1 MPIVK
6 RQIKEQHK
14 SIIRP
19 VVIDVVNDLIRF
31 MELKPDTDIIF
42 KGYSEIA
49 MMPNG
54 MIGIATDNQSREN
67 IRTVGRER
75 IFIEIEEENTDTTL
89 LEMPVTYP
97 EWPYIFA
104 DESIGTF
111 IYPIK
116 ERTAIRINFI
126 NRFMSRAQAD
136 AWVSN
141 MKQLMAQL
149 VKDFVHEATYNYA
162 YPDEVIGLL
171 HTLWKYRENQGG
183 YGQSFSEWFRGFS
196 TNKLTAIANQNG
208 GQTDLVIAE
217 TADNIQG
224 NWEFDTPPFPSK
236 SGNLGNWQ
244 ASFSYRF
251 EFDKPLGMVIQYPIM
266 IHNQVLDESMIPKRR
281 LPSYRGKVY
290 QKPLQQT
297 RFEGIQEDLGQAYDP
312 RLTNWLIYPEFDEWQ
327 LPTFDYSY
335 VPQYQVLL
343 QVDPDD
349 LQAVVNLR
357 ELGPYQFTARTLKYL
372 QHVGV
377 KCFHHHQSIIQL
389 ALFCGDD
396 MLDPN
401 DLTVDP
407 RTLEVRVNYDMDIRK
422 QYRLVVFIDAD
433 LKRLWE
439 DTVSD
444 LKDRGVW
451 TQEVISVIYPDKVPP
466 VNEEGRV
473 TDDEWRKL
481 IDGIDWSKL
490 PSTDTLYVGRFVI
503 IARSERNGYR

>member
-31 MELKPDTDIIF
+31 MELKPNTDIIF
-42 KGYSEIA
+42 KGYSDIA

-54 MIGIATDNQSREN
+54 YMGLSTDNATREN

-75 IFIEIEEENTDTTL
+75 IFIEMEEENPETTL

-104 DESIGTF
+104 DESLGIF

-116 ERTAIRINFI
+116 ERTSIRLNFV
-126 NRFMSRAQAD
+126 NRFMSKGKAD
-136 AWVSN
+136 AWLSH

-149 VKDFVHEATYNYA
+149 VKDYIHQATYNYA
-162 YPDEVIGLL
+162 YPDEVIGLI

-183 YGQSFSEWFRGFS
+183 YNETFSQYFRGYS
-196 TNKLTAIANQNG
+196 TNKLTAIANQSG
-208 GQTDLVIAE
+208 SQTDLVIAE
-217 TADNIQG
+217 TADNITG
-224 NWEFDTPPFPSK
+224 NWEFDTPPFPTK
-236 SGNLGNWQ
+236 ANNLGNWQ

-251 EFDKPLGMVIQYPIM
+251 EFDKPLGMVIQYPIA
-266 IHNQVLDESMIPKRR
+266 IHNQVLDESLIPKRR

-290 QKPLQQT
+290 HKPYQQQ
-297 RFEGIQEDLGQAYDP
+297 RFEGIQEDIGQSYDP
-312 RLTNWLIYPEFDEWQ
+312 RLTDWLIYPDIDEWQ
-327 LPTFDYSY
+327 LPTFDYKFI
-335 VPQYQVLL
+335 PQYQVLL
-343 QVDPDD
+343 
-349 LQAVVNLR
+349 AVNPEDKKELVSLR
-357 ELGPYQFTARTLKYL
+357 ELGPYQFTARALKYL

-396 MLDPN
+396 LIDPN
-401 DLTVDP
+401 DIEMDP
-407 RTLEVRVNYDMDIRK
+407 RTWVVRCKYDLDIRK
-422 QYRLVVFIDAD
+422 QYRLVIYIDAD
-433 LKRLWE
+433 LRRLWE

-451 TQEVISVIYPDKVPP
+451 TQEVISVIYPDRVPP
-466 VNEEGRV
+466 IDEDGRV
-473 TDDEWRKL
+473 TDEEWRKL

-490 PSTDTLYVGRFVI
+490 PSTDTLYIGRFVI
-503 IARSERNGYR
+503 IARSERDGYR